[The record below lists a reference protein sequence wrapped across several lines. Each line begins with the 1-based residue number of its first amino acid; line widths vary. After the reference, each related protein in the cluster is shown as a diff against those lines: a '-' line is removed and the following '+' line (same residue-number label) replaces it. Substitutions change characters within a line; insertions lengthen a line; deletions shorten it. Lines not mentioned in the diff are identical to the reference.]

1 MLTPKLSAFWVNLI
15 TTVPAGIVYPLI
27 EGLKNEVICRDN
39 RIRELVPV
47 TLKSMDEALCT
58 ALTEVREGP
67 GKLPSRQACF
77 LE

>member
-1 MLTPKLSAFWVNLI
+1 
-15 TTVPAGIVYPLI
+15 
-27 EGLKNEVICRDN
+27 VICRDN
-39 RIRELVPV
+39 RIRELVPL

-67 GKLPSRQACF
+67 GKLLSRQACL